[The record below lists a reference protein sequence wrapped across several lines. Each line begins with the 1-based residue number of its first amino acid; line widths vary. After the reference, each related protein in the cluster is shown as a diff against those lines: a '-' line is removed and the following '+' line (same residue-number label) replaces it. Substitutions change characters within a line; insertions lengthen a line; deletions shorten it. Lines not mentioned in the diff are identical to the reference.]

1 MAKFFGRFENKLDLK
16 GRIILP
22 AKFRDQFLHGGY
34 LSQFLE
40 GCLALWTPEEFERQ
54 MEARYGAADQS
65 RDQRNL
71 ARVWASGTAD
81 VEMDKQGRMSI
92 PANLRQFAGLEAD
105 VLVHGAI
112 DRVELWSPANWEL
125 RIRPMEARLID
136 GEPVNAGPNG
146 GLVPSQPGTSSREAA
161 PQA

>member
-22 AKFRDQFLHGGY
+22 AKFRAHFDHGGY

-54 MEARYGAADQS
+54 MEARHGLAGES

-81 VEMDKQGRMSI
+81 VEVDRQGRMSI
-92 PANLRQFAGLEAD
+92 PANLREFAGLEND

-112 DRVELWSPANWEL
+112 DRVELWSPANWDT
-125 RIRPMEARLID
+125 RIKPMEARLIHGD
-136 GEPVNAGPNG
+136 PVEGR
-146 GLVPSQPGTSSREAA
+146 LEA
-161 PQA
+161 